1 MTQDNDQ
8 QKPCSASA
16 SDIRDQVGPAQAIQ
30 ALVFRTLIDIM
41 PDRIYAK
48 DLQSRFILA
57 NKAVAFYMGKDRPEE
72 MIGKNDFDFYPR
84 EIAAQYF
91 AVEQELI
98 QSGKPLVACEQLV
111 PDLSTGEPGWL
122 QTTKVHLRDS
132 DGKVIGIVGIG
143 RNITERKRIEGELQS
158 RNKELT
164 ELNAKLSE
172 AQQQLL
178 QSEKMAAIGQLAA
191 GVAHEINNP
200 IGFVFSNFNAL
211 ESYIKKLCDML
222 SAYASAEHLIA
233 SPDTVAKL
241 AHMREQADLDF
252 LVEDSK
258 NLMLETK
265 EGLTRVKNIVQDLKD
280 FSRIDINADW
290 AWSDLHRGIDST
302 LNILAS
308 EIKYKADVIKE
319 YGDVPEIQCL
329 SSQINQVVMNLLINA
344 AHAIGQERGTIT
356 VRTGR
361 EGDQAWFEVAD
372 TGCGIPI
379 DIQQRIFDPFF
390 TTKAVGKGTGLG
402 LSLSYGIVQRH
413 RGRIELTS
421 ELGKG
426 SSFKVYLPIEHT
438 EG

>member
-1 MTQDNDQ
+1 MTQDNKQDTGG
-8 QKPCSASA
+8 ASA
-16 SDIRDQVGPAQAIQ
+16 NDKDEHGDSAQDIQ
-30 ALVFRTLIDIM
+30 AHVFRTLIDIM

-57 NKAVAFYMGKDRPEE
+57 NKAVAFYMGKDKPEE
-72 MIGKNDFDFYPR
+72 MIGKNDFDFYPS

-98 QSGKPLVACEQLV
+98 HSGKPLIACEQLV

-132 DGKVIGIVGIG
+132 EGKVIGIVGIG
-143 RNITERKRIEGELQS
+143 RSITERKRIEGELQS

-164 ELNAKLSE
+164 ELNARLSE
-172 AQQQLL
+172 TQQQLL
-178 QSEKMAAIGQLAA
+178 QSEKMASIGQLAA

-211 ESYIKKLCDML
+211 ESYITKLCDML
-222 SAYASAEHLIA
+222 AAYATAEHLIV
-233 SPDTVAKL
+233 SPDTAAKL
-241 AHMREQADLDF
+241 AHMREVADLDF
-252 LVEDSK
+252 VVEDSR
-258 NLMLETK
+258 NLMSETR

-280 FSRIDINADW
+280 FSRVDVSADW
-290 AWSDLHRGIDST
+290 TWSDLHRGIDST

-319 YGDVPEIQCL
+319 YGDVPEIQCI

-344 AHAIGQERGTIT
+344 AHAIGPKRGTIA
-356 VRTGR
+356 VRTGC
-361 EGDQAWFEVAD
+361 EGDEVWFEVAD
-372 TGCGIPI
+372 TGCGIPK
-379 DIQQRIFDPFF
+379 DIQKRIFDPFF

-413 RGRIELTS
+413 HGRIELTS
-421 ELGKG
+421 DPGKG
-426 SSFKVYLPIEHT
+426 SVFKVYLPIKHT
-438 EG
+438 QG